1 MNKLIKKFKKSEKV
15 VQENQKKF
23 KHEMDLRNEKHK
35 LRESDLMF
43 ERERMKQLAQAKKEQ
58 IISKEQ
64 RDANIIKLR
73 YELLHN
79 STRALKQDIMREQ
92 LMNNRINELI
102 KKGI

>member
-1 MNKLIKKFKKSEKV
+1 
-15 VQENQKKF
+15 
-23 KHEMDLRNEKHK
+23 MDLRNEKHK

-58 IISKEQ
+58 IIAKEQ

-73 YELLHN
+73 YELLYN
-79 STRALKQDIMREQ
+79 STRALKQNIMREQ

>member
-1 MNKLIKKFKKSEKV
+1 
-15 VQENQKKF
+15 
-23 KHEMDLRNEKHK
+23 MDLRNEKHK

-58 IISKEQ
+58 IIAKEQ

-73 YELLHN
+73 YELLYN